1 MGACAEP
8 GPLER
13 DSRCSSTLSPPFLR
27 SQPHSHHSSRHSS
40 AHPLTASSHFA
51 SPYASVLCAISLSP
65 TASWPRLTM
74 RNFGLPRLWLLLTVF
89 TVASLGFVAVRL
101 HPTKPRVAAVPA
113 RAARVMLD
121 QTREGVCGN
130 QIRDLGRS
138 NALSFVTRF
147 SVRAAL
153 VLLPLRLS
161 SFSQFA
167 PLFRPS
173 PHPRAS
179 VVVRTLKEV
188 LDGAL
193 TAAGGDPSAA
203 AALAAALEE
212 EYGGPSGLPD
222 PDRPFPEAPQQMTAG
237 AEDGGDGKSAAE
249 NVVEAS
255 AASSLSR
262 TVIVT
267 ALSEAWA
274 PMMRFFLD
282 RLRLVEQ
289 QGRAEGEAEA
299 EGGLNRLVDRLVVV
313 AYDDASFDEC
323 CSLGLH
329 CYFDWQ
335 DDAEEKEDFS
345 GDQKHFMTPAYIH
358 LVWRKVHVVRSMLA
372 LGYDVVFTD
381 NDILW
386 LRNPLPQL
394 LLAAPEDMH
403 MSVDWWNADSRKV
416 MGNGG
421 FYAARSN
428 TRMLKFF
435 DDWIAWHKRLPK
447 HRIQQIFDWIRPEA
461 NPFTRTATPLTVRY
475 LPTAHFGGF
484 CEMGARMAELVTVHA
499 TCCFGLDSKLR
510 VLRKVAADWDWM
522 RALPHDVGE
531 GLEEHGF
538 AWQRRSQPPLETA
551 GSPPCR
557 PMPSAASFRCRPCMH
572 GGLGAALRGSSASAG
587 EGGVAGSRAAGT
599 GWAMG
604 HGLGLRACAHAGAAG
619 RRWGAAERCGE
630 DKACAC
636 VARRLACDGVGEGE
650 STVCASTGAA
660 QCSASDHGTP
670 SPSCMPKAAAAL
682 WLL

>member
-1 MGACAEP
+1 MGACTEP

-89 TVASLGFVAVRL
+89 TVASLGLVAVRL
-101 HPTKPRVAAVPA
+101 HPAKPRVAAVPA
-113 RAARVMLD
+113 RAARV
-121 QTREGVCGN
+121 
-130 QIRDLGRS
+130 I
-138 NALSFVTRF
+138 
-147 SVRAAL
+147 
-153 VLLPLRLS
+153 
-161 SFSQFA
+161 
-167 PLFRPS
+167 
-173 PHPRAS
+173 
-179 VVVRTLKEV
+179 TLKEV

-222 PDRPFPEAPQQMTAG
+222 PDRPFPEAPQQLTAG
-237 AEDGGDGKSAAE
+237 AEDGGDGKSASG

-255 AASSLSR
+255 VASSLSR

-313 AYDDASFDEC
+313 AYDDASFDVC

-372 LGYDVVFTD
+372 QGYDVVFTD

-386 LRNPLPQL
+386 LRNPLPHL

-403 MSVDWWNADSRKV
+403 MSVDWWHADSRKV

-531 GLEEHGF
+531 RLEEHGF
-538 AWQRRSQPPLETA
+538 TWQRRSR
-551 GSPPCR
+551 S
-557 PMPSAASFRCRPCMH
+557 
-572 GGLGAALRGSSASAG
+572 
-587 EGGVAGSRAAGT
+587 
-599 GWAMG
+599 
-604 HGLGLRACAHAGAAG
+604 AGAAAHLQVKVVW
-619 RRWGAAERCGE
+619 RAAEQQ
-630 DKACAC
+630 
-636 VARRLACDGVGEGE
+636 ARGGPWGMARG
-650 STVCASTGAA
+650 
-660 QCSASDHGTP
+660 
-670 SPSCMPKAAAAL
+670 
-682 WLL
+682 

>member
-1 MGACAEP
+1 MGACTEP

-27 SQPHSHHSSRHSS
+27 SQPHSLHSSRHSS

-89 TVASLGFVAVRL
+89 TVASLGLVAVRL
-101 HPTKPRVAAVPA
+101 HPAKPRVAAVPA
-113 RAARVMLD
+113 RAVRVMLD

-138 NALSFVTRF
+138 NGAIRPELEWPSSSTSVPRRALDETDRPPQSFLASLTA
-147 SVRAAL
+147 SSAKQPPSDQ
-153 VLLPLRLS
+153 PLTS
-161 SFSQFA
+161 K
-167 PLFRPS
+167 PS
-173 PHPRAS
+173 ATCS
-179 VVVRTLKEV
+179 KCRTLKEV

-212 EYGGPSGLPD
+212 EYGEPSGLLD
-222 PDRPFPEAPQQMTAG
+222 LDRPFPEAPQQMTAA
-237 AEDGGDGKSAAE
+237 AEDGGDGKLAAD

-289 QGRAEGEAEA
+289 QARAEGEAEA

-531 GLEEHGF
+531 SLEEHGF
-538 AWQRRSQPPLETA
+538 AWQRRS
-551 GSPPCR
+551 
-557 PMPSAASFRCRPCMH
+557 
-572 GGLGAALRGSSASAG
+572 GAA
-587 EGGVAGSRAAGT
+587 
-599 GWAMG
+599 
-604 HGLGLRACAHAGAAG
+604 AHLQVKVV
-619 RRWGAAERCGE
+619 WQAAEQQ
-630 DKACAC
+630 
-636 VARRLACDGVGEGE
+636 ARGGPWGMA
-650 STVCASTGAA
+650 
-660 QCSASDHGTP
+660 
-670 SPSCMPKAAAAL
+670 
-682 WLL
+682 

>member
-1 MGACAEP
+1 M
-8 GPLER
+8 
-13 DSRCSSTLSPPFLR
+13 SLR
-27 SQPHSHHSSRHSS
+27 
-40 AHPLTASSHFA
+40 
-51 SPYASVLCAISLSP
+51 
-65 TASWPRLTM
+65 RL
-74 RNFGLPRLWLLLTVF
+74 L
-89 TVASLGFVAVRL
+89 
-101 HPTKPRVAAVPA
+101 
-113 RAARVMLD
+113 RA
-121 QTREGVCGN
+121 
-130 QIRDLGRS
+130 
-138 NALSFVTRF
+138 RF
-147 SVRAAL
+147 SVRVSSGESLEIDSSKLLARFYVVERVAVPSLFDRRSLVDCDALFGSRGSRAASPAP
-153 VLLPLRLS
+153 LL
-161 SFSQFA
+161 FSQSA
-167 PLFRPS
+167 PLSRPS

-212 EYGGPSGLPD
+212 EYGGPSGLLD
-222 PDRPFPEAPQQMTAG
+222 LDRPFPEAPQQMTAA
-237 AEDGGDGKSAAE
+237 AEDGGDSKLAAD

-274 PMMRFFLD
+274 PMMHFFLD

-289 QGRAEGEAEA
+289 QARAEGEAEA

-475 LPTAHFGGF
+475 LPTANFGGF

-522 RALPHDVGE
+522 RALPHDHLSAAVPACTGGWE
-531 GLEEHGF
+531 PLCGAAAHLQVKVVWRAAEQQARG
-538 AWQRRSQPPLETA
+538 AWQ
-551 GSPPCR
+551 
-557 PMPSAASFRCRPCMH
+557 
-572 GGLGAALRGSSASAG
+572 
-587 EGGVAGSRAAGT
+587 
-599 GWAMG
+599 
-604 HGLGLRACAHAGAAG
+604 AGAAG
-619 RRWGAAERCGE
+619 MGLGARVWAMADAGAAGCRWGAAERCGE
-630 DKACAC
+630 DKACPC
-636 VARRLACDGVGEGE
+636 VARQLACDGVGEGE
-650 STVCASTGAA
+650 STVRLNWCCTM
-660 QCSASDHGTP
+660 QRLNWCCTMQRLNW
-670 SPSCMPKAAAAL
+670 CCTM
-682 WLL
+682 

>member
-1 MGACAEP
+1 MGACTEP

-27 SQPHSHHSSRHSS
+27 SQPHSLHSSRHSS

-89 TVASLGFVAVRL
+89 TVASLGLVAVRL
-101 HPTKPRVAAVPA
+101 HPAKPRVAAVPA
-113 RAARVMLD
+113 RAARVILVD
-121 QTREGVCGN
+121 C
-130 QIRDLGRS
+130 D
-138 NALSFVTRF
+138 ALFGSRG
-147 SVRAAL
+147 SRAASPAP
-153 VLLPLRLS
+153 LL
-161 SFSQFA
+161 FSQSA
-167 PLFRPS
+167 PLSRPS

-212 EYGGPSGLPD
+212 EYGGPSGLLD
-222 PDRPFPEAPQQMTAG
+222 LDRPFPEAPQQMAA
-237 AEDGGDGKSAAE
+237 AEDGGDGKLAAD
-249 NVVEAS
+249 NMVEAS

-289 QGRAEGEAEA
+289 QARAEGEAEA
-299 EGGLNRLVDRLVVV
+299 EGGLNQLVDRLVVV

-522 RALPHDVGE
+522 RALPHDVSE
-531 GLEEHGF
+531 GLEEH
-538 AWQRRSQPPLETA
+538 RQPPLETA

-604 HGLGLRACAHAGAAG
+604 HGLGLRACAV
-619 RRWGAAERCGE
+619 RR
-630 DKACAC
+630 
-636 VARRLACDGVGEGE
+636 DG
-650 STVCASTGAA
+650 
-660 QCSASDHGTP
+660 
-670 SPSCMPKAAAAL
+670 
-682 WLL
+682 